1 MKPPEAY
8 GRLAWIEMLC
18 RWIVG
23 LAFVVASLHKIANPA
38 AFAQV
43 VYSYDLFPA
52 FTINPVAIILPYVEL
67 VAGLALLTAVYP
79 RAAAGI
85 VSALLVAFAL
95 VITFNLLR
103 GHDFDCGCFPTFIT
117 RLYTESPA
125 SMLVRDVILL
135 TGTLPIMFYRHRRR
149 GVLFKSRGG

>member
-1 MKPPEAY
+1 
-8 GRLAWIEMLC
+8 MLC

-23 LAFVVASLHKIANPA
+23 LAFIVASLHKIAHPA

-52 FTINPVAIILPYVEL
+52 FTINLVAIVLPFVEL
-67 VAGLALLTAVYP
+67 VAGLALMTAIYP

-95 VITFNLLR
+95 VITINILR
-103 GHDFDCGCFPTFIT
+103 GHNFDCGCFPTLIT
-117 RLYTESPA
+117 RLYTDTPA
-125 SMLVRDVILL
+125 SMLVRDAILL
-135 TGTLPIMFYRHRRR
+135 VAALPVAFYRHRRR
-149 GVLFKSRGG
+149 GVVFKSASG

>member
-1 MKPPEAY
+1 M
-8 GRLAWIEMLC
+8 AWIEMLC

-23 LAFVVASLHKIANPA
+23 MAFIVASLHKIAHPA

-52 FTINPVAIILPYVEL
+52 LTINLVAIILPFVEL
-67 VAGLALLTAVYP
+67 VAGLALMTAVYP

-95 VITFNLLR
+95 AITINLLR
-103 GHDFDCGCFPTFIT
+103 GHNFDCGCFPTFIT
-117 RLYTESPA
+117 RLYTDTPA
-125 SMLVRDVILL
+125 SMLARDAVLL
-135 TGTLPIMFYRHRRR
+135 MGALPIIFYRHRRR
-149 GVLFKSRGG
+149 GAFFKSVRG